1 LQFRGGRSPSN
12 ELEVEEVLKKIGIA
26 TLVLAGALAFAA
38 PKAHAG
44 VHFGIGVGV
53 APVVPAVPAV
63 PAYPYAYPYGYAYGY
78 PYPAY
83 APYAY
88 PYVGPSVGFGLGFG
102 GYGQH
107 WAPGYRSFG
116 HAEGFHGG
124 GFRGGHRR

>member
-1 LQFRGGRSPSN
+1 MLSN
-12 ELEVEEVLKKIGIA
+12 QLEVKKMLKKIGIG

-83 APYAY
+83 GY

-102 GYGQH
+102 GYGYH
-107 WAPGYRSFG
+107 GAPAYHSVG
-116 HAEGFHGG
+116 HASGFHEG

>member
-1 LQFRGGRSPSN
+1 M
-12 ELEVEEVLKKIGIA
+12 LKKIGIA

-63 PAYPYAYPYGYAYGY
+63 PASPGPYAYPYGYDYGY

-83 APYAY
+83 GPYAY
-88 PYVGPSVGFGLGFG
+88 PYVGPSVGFGFGFG
-102 GYGQH
+102 GHDYH
-107 WAPGYRSFG
+107 SVPAYRNFG
-116 HAEGFHGG
+116 HAGGFHEGG
-124 GFRGGHRR
+124 SHWGHRR